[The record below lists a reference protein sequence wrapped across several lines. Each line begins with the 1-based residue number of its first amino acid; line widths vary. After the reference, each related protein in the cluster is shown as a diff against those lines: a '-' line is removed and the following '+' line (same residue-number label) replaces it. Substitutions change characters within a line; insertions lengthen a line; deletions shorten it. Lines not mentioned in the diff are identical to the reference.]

1 MANLEDKKDVRPVQ
15 PPVQNESVTDQLA
28 RLELRQRLEDEAL
41 RDEAKQQKRASQLA
55 GIEAM
60 KIRMRLEKD
69 EQDQCAHQ
77 NPYGGTLL
85 VGQRL
90 HSNKHIFMCQNCRKT
105 WFDNEVPL
113 HLRIV
118 SERVGGPNY

>member
-1 MANLEDKKDVRPVQ
+1 MANTDKDVRPIT
-15 PPVQNESVTDQLA
+15 PPLSQESVSDQLA
-28 RLELRQRLEDEAL
+28 RLELKQRLEQEAINE
-41 RDEAKQQKRASQLA
+41 EARQQKIAAHKAGMQAMVVRAKME
-55 GIEAM
+55 EA
-60 KIRMRLEKD
+60 
-69 EQDQCAHQ
+69 EQEQCAHQ

-90 HSNKHIFMCQNCRKT
+90 HSNKHLFMCQNCRKT
-105 WFDNEVPL
+105 WYDNEVPL